1 MKKLLFLYITFVSF
15 VFTQDYFQVEI
26 ENTGVSQL
34 IIFQSSI
41 TGLNQGDEI
50 GIFDTNGITN
60 FGDCS
65 NQSGEL
71 LVGPINSGVWNGSQ
85 LNLTAIGSVDNCAFG
100 GFQVP
105 GFVNGNSVII
115 KVYRNGSVYDTNLSF
130 SAGTGTFGDLFMA
143 ISEVEVIG
151 GDDQP
156 GEITDGCD
164 LPLNNLFLTSDGSV
178 LYNTD
183 ASIGGFQFDVD
194 DAVVSGG
201 SGGRDPRPRRQQ
213 HHRNSDH

>member
-1 MKKLLFLYITFVSF
+1 MKKLLFLYIMFVSF

-71 LVGPINSGVWNGSQ
+71 LVGPINSGVWSGSQ

-130 SAGTGTFGDLFMA
+130 SAGTGTFGDLY
-143 ISEVEVIG
+143 
-151 GDDQP
+151 
-156 GEITDGCD
+156 
-164 LPLNNLFLTSDGSV
+164 GS
-178 LYNTD
+178 
-183 ASIGGFQFDVD
+183 F
-194 DAVVSGG
+194 
-201 SGGRDPRPRRQQ
+201 
-213 HHRNSDH
+213 